1 MAKRPK
7 YHFLTIVQ
15 STPRGR
21 SVVTLPGQTF
31 GQIPVPGNVL
41 VKDSRGS
48 TAVSRTRKGG
58 TTGAIYFTTTL
69 RMRGLTPVA
78 SDVLPLIGH
87 GNVIYADAEDR
98 YAEYLEG
105 REEKR

>member
-1 MAKRPK
+1 M
-7 YHFLTIVQ
+7 
-15 STPRGR
+15 
-21 SVVTLPGQTF
+21 
-31 GQIPVPGNVL
+31 GNV
-41 VKDSRGS
+41 
-48 TAVSRTRKGG
+48 